1 MLDPM
6 ATAKAAARS
15 TMQLDDNQR
24 AATEHVQGPV
34 LVIAGAG
41 TGKTTVLTR
50 RIAHLISNGY
60 AHPSEILALTYAD
73 NAAAEMR
80 QRVQAELQGT
90 DVSGLQTVTFHA
102 YCNELLKAN
111 GRGFGLLDDNDLWIY
126 LRRHI
131 RDLQLSY
138 FVRAARVSQFLEDL
152 INFIRRCHDE
162 LVGPEK
168 YAAYVQRLERR
179 DLSIPRVTRS
189 KDKATISDDEV
200 IERCR
205 EISRVFTTAERLLQ
219 EKNYGTFSHMITR
232 AYELLRDDSAILS
245 QQQAKI
251 RYILVDEF
259 QDANFAQVK
268 ILSLLASSERNV
280 FAVGDPDQAIYH
292 FRGASSAAFGLF
304 HRSFPASRQIV
315 LGKNQRSTTPILQA
329 AFAVIDRNPPIF
341 ANTDL
346 TAPGVAYR
354 RSPLQSARD
363 ERALAS
369 SKPLTLTPAEIVVLP
384 AQGRDLEAFDIL
396 SVLKDKQRRTH
407 CRWCD
412 FAILYRTHTHRDQIV
427 RALAEQSIP
436 FTIENLDVMETPEIR
451 DLLACLNI
459 VHSTRN
465 ATSLVRVAAFPQFQM
480 DPQEFRAALRARAR
494 HRDDSAPEE
503 PAPNLEEMLASLR
516 GGPALLETV
525 RECRRDIASTGAKV
539 TRALATIVRHFQLPS
554 DHPAIRALLGF
565 AQLWEGKALTQTG
578 ESGEFLE
585 YLADFRDAHGAIPLQ
600 SRDQDAVRLMT
611 AHAAKG
617 LEFNHVFII
626 RANTGSFPCG
636 YHEVLVDF
644 PMELRDPDS
653 VGEGDGKV
661 EHNQEERRLF
671 YVALTRA
678 RDSLTLYAKEGTGKT
693 DKTPA
698 GLLRDLLKKPALR
711 KWIQARPARAFQT
724 DLFGSEAP
732 APLGSRTS
740 DWVMLPPA
748 SPLNRL
754 SASAVAAYEKC
765 PLQFKLDREWKLP
778 SDDPAAMQYGSVMHS
793 VLRAW
798 SDAQINHRALCETQL
813 LALFRT
819 LLTAAGMEDR
829 YQHELYERQGIQQLR
844 DFLAHPPSSKV
855 LHTEEGFEMR
865 MGDAIV
871 TGRIDRMDDLGQG
884 RVAIVDYKT
893 GKPRSQE
900 DADESLQ
907 LSIYALAAQ
916 SKWGY
921 QPEELVLH
929 NLDGNSSVITRRSAI
944 ELETAK
950 HRVANVMAQVEA
962 GEFKPLSGSHCQF
975 CAYRSLCPATEKP
988 LPIAMLTM
996 TTQRRTM

>member
-1 MLDPM
+1 MS
-6 ATAKAAARS
+6 TAKAPARS
-15 TMQLDDNQR
+15 SIVLDENQR
-24 AATEHVQGPV
+24 AAIEHVQGPV

-50 RIAHLISNGY
+50 RIAHLIREGH
-60 AHPSEILALTYAD
+60 ARPSELLALTYAD

-80 QRVQAELQGT
+80 ERVKTELQGA
-90 DVSGLQTVTFHA
+90 DISGLQAVTFHA
-102 YCNELLKAN
+102 YCNDLLKAN
-111 GRGFGLLDDNDLWIY
+111 GKGFGLLDDKDLWIF

-138 FVRAARVSQFLEDL
+138 FVRAAKVSQFLEDL
-152 INFIRRCHDE
+152 IDFIRRCHDE

-179 DLSIPRVTRS
+179 ELPIPRVTRS
-189 KDKATISDDEV
+189 KEKDAISDNEV

-205 EISRVFTTAERLLQ
+205 EISRVFTTTERLLQ
-219 EKNYGTFSHMITR
+219 ERNYGTFSHMITR
-232 AYELLRDDSAILS
+232 AYELLRDDSVVLA

-251 RYILVDEF
+251 RYLLIDEF

-268 ILSLLASSERNV
+268 ILSMLSGVDRNL
-280 FAVGDPDQAIYH
+280 FAVGDPDQAIYK

-304 HRSFPASRQIV
+304 HRSFPGSRKIV

-329 AFAVIDRNPPIF
+329 AFAVIDQNPPIF
-341 ANTDL
+341 ANADL
-346 TAPGVAYR
+346 SAPGVAYR
-354 RSPLQSARD
+354 RVPLESARD
-363 ERALAS
+363 ERAQALP
-369 SKPLTLTPAEIVVLP
+369 KPLNPLPAEIVALP
-384 AQGRDLEAFDIL
+384 AQGRDLEASDIL
-396 SVLKDKQRRTH
+396 TAVKEKQRRTH
-407 CRWCD
+407 CRWSD
-412 FAILYRTHTHRDQIV
+412 FAVLYRTHVHRDQVV

-451 DLLACLNI
+451 DLVACLSV
-459 VHSTRN
+459 VHSTRD

-480 DPQEFRAALRARAR
+480 DPHEFRAALRARVR
-494 HRDDSAPEE
+494 SRDEATTEVPG
-503 PAPNLEEMLASLR
+503 PNLEEMLASLR
-516 GGPALLETV
+516 GGTALLETV
-525 RECRRDIASTGAKV
+525 RECRREIASSGAKV
-539 TRALATIVRHFQLPS
+539 TRALAIIARRFQLPA

-565 AQLWEGKALTQTG
+565 AQLWEEKALTETG
-578 ESGEFLE
+578 QIGEFLE
-585 YLADFRDAHGAIPLQ
+585 YLSDFRDARGAIPLQ
-600 SRDQDAVRLMT
+600 SPDQDAVRLMT

-617 LEFNHVFII
+617 LEFNHVFVI
-626 RANTGSFPCG
+626 RANTGSFPCQ
-636 YHEVLVDF
+636 YHEVLVEF
-644 PMELRDPDS
+644 PMKLRDPDS
-653 VGEGDGKV
+653 VGERDGKV

-671 YVALTRA
+671 YVAMTRA

-698 GLLRDLLKKPALR
+698 GLLRDLLKKPALK
-711 KWIQARPARAFQT
+711 KWIQSRPPRAFQT

-732 APLGSRTS
+732 LPIGSRAS
-740 DWVMLPPA
+740 EWVMLPPA
-748 SPLNRL
+748 SLLNRL
-754 SASAVAAYEKC
+754 SASAVATYEKC

-798 SDAQINHRALCETQL
+798 SEARLEGRPLSESQL
-813 LALFRT
+813 LDLFRT
-819 LLTAAGMEDR
+819 LLTGAGMEDR

-844 DFLAHPPSSKV
+844 DFLAKPPAARV
-855 LHTEEGFEMR
+855 LHTEEGFEMHI
-865 MGDAIV
+865 GDAIV
-871 TGRIDRMDDLGQG
+871 TGRIDRIDDLGQG
-884 RVAIVDYKT
+884 SVAIVDYKT

-921 QPEELVLH
+921 QSQELVLH
-929 NLDGNSSVITRRSAI
+929 NLDGNTPVVTRRSASD
-944 ELETAK
+944 LEGARL
-950 HRVANVMAQVEA
+950 RVVEVMAQVEA
-962 GEFKPLSGSHCQF
+962 GHFNPRPGSHCQF

-988 LPIAMLTM
+988 LPIAILATN
-996 TTQRRTM
+996 

>member
-6 ATAKAAARS
+6 ATAKAAAR
-15 TMQLDDNQR
+15 TTIQLDDNQR
-24 AATEHVQGPV
+24 AAIEHVQGPV

-50 RIAHLISNGY
+50 RIAHLIRNGH
-60 AHPSEILALTYAD
+60 AQPNEILALTYAD

-80 QRVQAELQGT
+80 ERVQAELQGT
-90 DVSGLQTVTFHA
+90 DISGLKAVTFHA

-111 GRGFGLLDDNDLWIY
+111 GRGFGLLDDKDLWIY

-138 FVRAARVSQFLEDL
+138 FVRAAKVSQFLDDL
-152 INFIRRCHDE
+152 IDFSRRCHDE

-179 DLSIPRVTRS
+179 ELPIPRVTRS
-189 KDKATISDDEV
+189 KEKAAISDDEV

-245 QQQAKI
+245 QQQNKI

-268 ILSLLASSERNV
+268 ILSLLSGSDRNV

-292 FRGASSAAFGLF
+292 FRGAASAAFGLF
-304 HRSFPASRQIV
+304 HRTFPASRQIV

-329 AFAVIDRNPPIF
+329 AFAVIDQNPPIF
-341 ANTDL
+341 ANSDL

-354 RSPLQSARD
+354 RAPLQSARD

-369 SKPLTLTPAEIVVLP
+369 PKPLNPLPAEVVVLP
-384 AQGRDLEAFDIL
+384 VQGRDLEASDIL
-396 SVLKDKQRRTH
+396 TVIKDKQRRAH
-407 CRWCD
+407 CRWSD
-412 FAILYRTHTHRDQIV
+412 FAILYRTHTHRDLVV

-459 VHSTRN
+459 VHSTRD
-465 ATSLVRVAAFPQFQM
+465 ATSLVRVAAFPQFHM
-480 DPQEFRAALRARAR
+480 DPHQFRAALRARAR
-494 HRDDSAPEE
+494 NRDDAASEE
-503 PAPNLEEMLASLR
+503 AGPNLEEMLASLR
-516 GGPALLETV
+516 GGPALLDTV
-525 RECRRDIASTGAKV
+525 RECRREIASTGAKV
-539 TRALATIVRHFQLPS
+539 TRALTIIARGFQLPS
-554 DHPAIRALLGF
+554 DHPAIRALFGF
-565 AQLWEGKALTQTG
+565 AQLWEDKALTQTK
-578 ESGEFLE
+578 EIGEFLE
-585 YLADFRDAHGAIPLQ
+585 YLADFRDAHGTIPLQ
-600 SRDQDAVRLMT
+600 STEQDAVRLMT

-626 RANTGSFPCG
+626 RANTGTFPCS
-636 YHEVLVDF
+636 YHEVLVEF

-671 YVALTRA
+671 YVAMTRA

-698 GLLRDLLKKPALR
+698 GLLRDLLKKPALK
-711 KWIQARPARAFQT
+711 KWIQSRPARAFQT
-724 DLFGSEAP
+724 DLFGAEAP
-732 APLGSRTS
+732 TPVGSRTS

-748 SPLNRL
+748 SLLNRL
-754 SASAVAAYEKC
+754 SASAVATYEKC

-798 SDAQINHRALCETQL
+798 SEALIKDRPLSESQL
-813 LALFRT
+813 LDLFST
-819 LLTAAGMEDR
+819 LLASASIEDP
-829 YQHELYERQGIQQLR
+829 YQHELYERQGFQQLR
-844 DFLAHPPSSKV
+844 DFLANPPASKV

-871 TGRIDRMDDLGQG
+871 TGRIDRIDDLGQG

-921 QPEELVLH
+921 QSEELILH
-929 NLDGNSSVITRRSAI
+929 NLDGNSSVVTRRSPI

-950 HRVANVMAQVEA
+950 HRVASVMAQVEA
-962 GEFKPLSGSHCQF
+962 GQFHPTPGSHCQF

-988 LPIAMLTM
+988 LPIAILT
-996 TTQRRTM
+996 TN